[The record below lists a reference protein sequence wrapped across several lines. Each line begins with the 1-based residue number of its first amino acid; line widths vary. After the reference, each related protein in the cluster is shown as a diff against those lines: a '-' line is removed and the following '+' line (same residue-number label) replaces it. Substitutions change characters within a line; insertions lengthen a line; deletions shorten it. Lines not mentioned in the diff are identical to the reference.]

1 MKFLYDL
8 LPVILFFAVYKI
20 AQGNAEEAASICNN
34 WLGSGFDASQ
44 APIVCATAIA
54 IIVSILQIVWLFLR
68 GKKTEPMLWISVA
81 VILIFGSLTIWLHDE
96 MFIKWKPTIL
106 YWLFAAILI
115 YGVFIGKNFIKSLL
129 GKQVEMPEHAWN
141 KMLRASIAFFLFI
154 GALNLIVAY
163 GFSTDF
169 WVNFKLFGL
178 MGLTLIFTVFI
189 GFLISPYISD
199 KDTRGNSSES

>member
-20 AQGNAEEAASICNN
+20 AQGNAEDAASICNN

-44 APIVCATAIA
+44 APIICATAIA

-129 GKQVEMPEHAWN
+129 GKQIEMPEHAWN
-141 KMLRASIAFFLFI
+141 KILKAWIAFFLFI
-154 GALNLIVAY
+154 GVLNLIVAY

-199 KDTRGNSSES
+199 KNTRGNNSES

>member
-44 APIVCATAIA
+44 APIICATAIA
-54 IIVSILQIVWLFLR
+54 IIVSILQIIWLFLR

-129 GKQVEMPEHAWN
+129 GKQIDMPEHAWN
-141 KMLRASIAFFLFI
+141 KILKAWITFFLFI
-154 GALNLIVAY
+154 GVLNLIVAY

-199 KDTRGNSSES
+199 KNTRGNNSES